1 MDPCRPVLVPGNIE
15 LVDIGVQTQTPEL
28 EVHLPGVL
36 TRAGD
41 DMGSVDLTLP
51 GCPAIEIIHK
61 YPTILAGVLSD
72 AKHCTQA
79 GVHSIASVE
88 VFPISFQSN
97 ITTNYTINKS
107 FDAFNIF

>member
-1 MDPCRPVLVPGNIE
+1 MLVPGNIE
-15 LVDIGVQTQTPEL
+15 PVDIGVRTQTPEL

-72 AKHCTQA
+72 TKHSTQA

-88 VFPISFQSN
+88 VFPISFHSN
-97 ITTNYTINKS
+97 ITKNISINYS
-107 FDAFNIF
+107 FDAFNLI